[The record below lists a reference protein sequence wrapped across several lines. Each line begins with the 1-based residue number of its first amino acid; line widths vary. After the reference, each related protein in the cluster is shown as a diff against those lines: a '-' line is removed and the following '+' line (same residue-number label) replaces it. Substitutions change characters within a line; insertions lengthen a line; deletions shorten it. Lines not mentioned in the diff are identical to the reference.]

1 MIAWFGCGAGP
12 PFLAIIFS
20 APRASRKKRSP
31 VGPTPRGSRKSHPPA
46 RRPPVDPAA
55 VGPTRDLFSAGR
67 KDRWKKRRRE
77 GGPRSKTCNKPRP
90 AHKRFW
96 EWFCSIPKVLPSA
109 PKRAQSPMRP
119 QGIPEASAGNGPDEA
134 ASAQAT
140 EGCPTIDRSHNSTPS
155 HRTAR
160 TVGKRQS
167 IGKRNPIDQPCLS
180 PFPSLPIGRSFWGTE
195 TSRSP
200 TGFAFSVTY
209 LDTSATILTL

>member
-77 GGPRSKTCNKPRP
+77 GGPRSKTSNKPRP

-119 QGIPEASAGNGPDEA
+119 QGIPEASAGNGPGGDFGSA
-134 ASAQAT
+134 CASPRPSSLSRNQRRA
-140 EGCPTIDRSHNSTPS
+140 RS
-155 HRTAR
+155 HRTAC
-160 TVGKRQS
+160 TVGNDESVGKRRS
-167 IGKRNPIDQPCLS
+167 
-180 PFPSLPIGRSFWGTE
+180 GR
-195 TSRSP
+195 
-200 TGFAFSVTY
+200 
-209 LDTSATILTL
+209 